1 MTATTGELPSLRHLA
16 RQTLARLLHGAP
28 VRLPD
33 GSWCSRGSSSATS
46 TSSPQSASTS
56 VSVAGT
62 GSLPSPPVEKASVA
76 VARHSLP
83 ASFPATMPFI
93 GQSRGGVWNRW
104 VPHVRVSN
112 LLTFGNQLLPF
123 NSSKKQSAPEQQLMR
138 YSSPS
143 PASAAAAVTSRSHEA
158 LFMSASAHQCVPTSQ
173 DAEHVDD
180 LPDAESLQEMLSGS
194 THSLPPLVAA
204 SSAAQA
210 VATERTRAVE
220 LSDEL
225 EEATRAERV
234 ARSSLFQPDVA
245 KKLRSYV
252 LFTNDD
258 KFVLRF
264 QPRALPVGSE
274 VF

>member
-1 MTATTGELPSLRHLA
+1 
-16 RQTLARLLHGAP
+16 
-28 VRLPD
+28 
-33 GSWCSRGSSSATS
+33 
-46 TSSPQSASTS
+46 
-56 VSVAGT
+56 
-62 GSLPSPPVEKASVA
+62 
-76 VARHSLP
+76 
-83 ASFPATMPFI
+83 
-93 GQSRGGVWNRW
+93 
-104 VPHVRVSN
+104 
-112 LLTFGNQLLPF
+112 
-123 NSSKKQSAPEQQLMR
+123 MR

-158 LFMSASAHQCVPTSQ
+158 LFMSVTAHQCVPTSQ
-173 DAEHVDD
+173 DSEHVDD
-180 LPDAESLQEMLSGS
+180 LPDAELLQENQRLSGS
-194 THSLPPLVAA
+194 TQSLPPLVAA

-210 VATERTRAVE
+210 VATQRTRAVE
-220 LSDEL
+220 VSDEL

-258 KFVLRF
+258 KLVLRF